1 MQEEQNRKT
10 AEEEKNFGIAK
21 RRTLRRVQVI
31 SFLVM
36 AIISFIFIKNVNLI
50 QGNAKVI
57 NYIGMVRGGTQK
69 LVKEELYGLQ
79 DDELIAQMDGLLHS

>member
-36 AIISFIFIKNVNLI
+36 AILTSS
-50 QGNAKVI
+50 
-57 NYIGMVRGGTQK
+57 
-69 LVKEELYGLQ
+69 E
-79 DDELIAQMDGLLHS
+79 S